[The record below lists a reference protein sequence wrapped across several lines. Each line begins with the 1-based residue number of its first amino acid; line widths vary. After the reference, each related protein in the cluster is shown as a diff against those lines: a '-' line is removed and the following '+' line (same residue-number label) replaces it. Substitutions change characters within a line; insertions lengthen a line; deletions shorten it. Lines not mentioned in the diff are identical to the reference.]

1 MKKAI
6 DITVTVVMVLVL
18 TFAFLLVGVRLF
30 GLTPYTVIS
39 GSMEPSIPVGSLIY
53 VRKTTAG
60 ELKVGDPVTYVMQ
73 NGVVVTHRII
83 EILPDEDNPTVVR
96 YRVKGDA
103 NEDPDGDPV
112 HISNV
117 IGKPVF
123 TLPLLGYVAYFVQH
137 PPGRYIVICL
147 LIITV
152 MLSFIPNLVDGI
164 KEYKKD
170 DQQTDSELKESEEL
184 LNQLKAM
191 RQTLAEKQA
200 EQAEGGQVPDT
211 DSEVGTEQEN
221 QN

>member
-137 PPGRYIVICL
+137 PPGRYIVISL

-191 RQTLAEKQA
+191 RQELAEKQA
-200 EQAEGGQVPDT
+200 EQAEGEQAPDT